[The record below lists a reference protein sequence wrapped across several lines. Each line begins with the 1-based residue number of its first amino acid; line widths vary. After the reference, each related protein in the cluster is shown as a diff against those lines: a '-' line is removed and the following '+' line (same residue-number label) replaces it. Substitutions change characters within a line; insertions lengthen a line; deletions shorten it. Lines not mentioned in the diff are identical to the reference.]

1 MQASQKVN
9 TIGRYLYKH
18 IESAYDFKKSANTFD
33 IYFTVYYQ
41 LSEENRYEDVT
52 DNDFHEMNIN
62 MNITTYQN
70 KIRINIIEI
79 SPRETTI
86 GYDLYI
92 PEKLENLSEAYNLIW
107 NRFIKRM
114 NKYYKDYDFIF

>member
-18 IESAYDFKKSANTFD
+18 IESAYDFKKSANMFD

-41 LSEENRYEDVT
+41 LSEENRYEGIT
-52 DNDFHEMNIN
+52 DDNFHEMNIN

-79 SPRETTI
+79 SPKEITI
-86 GYDLYI
+86 GYDLYT
-92 PEKLENLSEAYNLIW
+92 PEKLENLPEAYNLIW

>member
-18 IESAYDFKKSANTFD
+18 IESAYDFKKSANMFD

-86 GYDLYI
+86 GYDLYT

-107 NRFIKRM
+107 SRFIKRM